1 MFNTED
7 IKQYSNMNNSVSF
20 DSNTYDSM
28 DNKINRATLEQKL
41 AIVLFFNKHKAEMPR
56 FKLVNMLNKKISI
69 SISSLSSW
77 LKKEDSLK
85 EKYVRI
91 SNTPIDSFDFNQ
103 IIHDILNIEDNQ
115 LSADN
120 ANLSD
125 RHNSISLNH
134 INLSKKD
141 NLRSKYIKIN
151 KMMDDLVIERKKN
164 QLPITESILKSYWV
178 KFFPLCDIKDPK
190 RSKGPSNGWLDNF
203 KNKHELKNYG
213 SGDYN
218 FTFENVKSNE
228 NKVSKKNNK
237 NIKNK
242 KDIKSPL
249 TNTISSEKI
258 LQNSPSSKLMY
269 DHEDSTI
276 SHQSGLYITKPT
288 ANKYSDINTRNNNSI
303 YDEKMNLKPQSMAMS
318 ISERNN
324 LGDQSVPLTATASLN
339 AGPQEVTVNIR
350 NNINNMQS
358 RIMASQTDLLNA
370 LKPPQQESTDSFFKK
385 FGSGIFNFNNAS
397 SKDLENVNAFF
408 QQQKQNQS
416 TFNNENIKK
425 NDSTSILSWFKNTA
439 FQPQQKPPSSGMS
452 FLNLSQYNKREEIPS
467 SGVDSE
473 NLSNREHT
481 LYSEID
487 ISNKNHDNKQTF
499 LRNQGIKSDPI
510 LNKRENKRLSKILSG
525 ETFNDNLKNKEKKD
539 YMSDDS
545 DDSDGGLEINV
556 PKNFINEEV
565 DVLLNV
571 HIFNYLN
578 KNQSKHRKSL
588 EKFNEFMD
596 VFQSEK

>member
-91 SNTPIDSFDFNQ
+91 SNTSIDSFDFNQ

-242 KDIKSPL
+242 K
-249 TNTISSEKI
+249 
-258 LQNSPSSKLMY
+258 
-269 DHEDSTI
+269 
-276 SHQSGLYITKPT
+276 
-288 ANKYSDINTRNNNSI
+288 
-303 YDEKMNLKPQSMAMS
+303 
-318 ISERNN
+318 
-324 LGDQSVPLTATASLN
+324 
-339 AGPQEVTVNIR
+339 
-350 NNINNMQS
+350 
-358 RIMASQTDLLNA
+358 
-370 LKPPQQESTDSFFKK
+370 
-385 FGSGIFNFNNAS
+385 
-397 SKDLENVNAFF
+397 
-408 QQQKQNQS
+408 
-416 TFNNENIKK
+416 
-425 NDSTSILSWFKNTA
+425 
-439 FQPQQKPPSSGMS
+439 
-452 FLNLSQYNKREEIPS
+452 
-467 SGVDSE
+467 
-473 NLSNREHT
+473 EH
-481 LYSEID
+481 
-487 ISNKNHDNKQTF
+487 
-499 LRNQGIKSDPI
+499 
-510 LNKRENKRLSKILSG
+510 
-525 ETFNDNLKNKEKKD
+525 
-539 YMSDDS
+539 
-545 DDSDGGLEINV
+545 
-556 PKNFINEEV
+556 
-565 DVLLNV
+565 
-571 HIFNYLN
+571 
-578 KNQSKHRKSL
+578 
-588 EKFNEFMD
+588 
-596 VFQSEK
+596 